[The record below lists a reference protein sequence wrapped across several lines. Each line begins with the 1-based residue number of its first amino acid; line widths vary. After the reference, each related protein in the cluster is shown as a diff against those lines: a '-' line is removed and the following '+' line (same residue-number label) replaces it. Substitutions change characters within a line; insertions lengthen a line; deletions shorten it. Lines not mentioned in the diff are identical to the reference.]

1 MEISDIQLV
10 RTIIET
16 GSLSESCKRLHQSQP
31 TLSRKLSRLEHQ
43 LGATLFHRSAKGLLA
58 TDIARFIVDQAE
70 PIDRQLKMIRRH
82 VERITNLETGVINLG
97 VGPIVE
103 QTLLPKLINRF
114 WHESGDV
121 RLSVVIG
128 DEQILTQLF
137 ETSAVDLI
145 IGPFPAR
152 EWEPR
157 GFIARPM
164 LKERFQLAARI
175 GHPILAVSPLTL
187 EAVRNYPLIAPK
199 TGPASDADFESFG
212 NPPKLRIDDYDLLKQ
227 LMLDTD
233 AICIGPQSI
242 FADTIHS
249 ERADTLELDLN
260 AWWRSTLIVRPEA
273 LDSPIVSRVVD
284 ICERVAA
291 EMQG

>member
-1 MEISDIQLV
+1 MEISDIELV

-31 TLSRKLSRLEHQ
+31 TLSRKLSRLEHR
-43 LGATLFHRSAKGLLA
+43 LGATLFHRSPKGLLA

-82 VERITNLETGVINLG
+82 VERITNLETGAIHLG

-103 QTLLPKLINRF
+103 QTLLPEVIREF
-114 WHESGDV
+114 WRESGDV
-121 RLSVVIG
+121 RLSVVTG
-128 DEQILTQLF
+128 DDRMLAQLF

-157 GFIARPM
+157 GFVARPM
-164 LKERFQLAARI
+164 LKEPFQLAARI
-175 GHPILAVSPLTL
+175 GHPLFAISPLTP
-187 EAVRNYPLIAPK
+187 EAVREYPLAAPK
-199 TGPASDADFESFG
+199 TSPASDADLEAFG
-212 NPPKLRIDDYDLLKQ
+212 RPPKLLIDNYELLKQ
-227 LMLDTD
+227 LILDTD
-233 AICIGPQSI
+233 AVCIGPRSV
-242 FADTIHS
+242 FADAIDAK
-249 ERADTLELDLN
+249 RVDTLKLDLN

-273 LDSPIVSRVVD
+273 LESPVVSRVVD

-291 EMQG
+291 EMRG

>member
-31 TLSRKLSRLEHQ
+31 TLSRKLSRLERQ

-70 PIDRQLKMIRRH
+70 PIDRQLKLIRRH
-82 VERITNLETGVINLG
+82 VERVTNLETGVLNLG

-103 QTLLPKLINRF
+103 QTLLPKLLYRF

-128 DEQILTQLF
+128 DEQMLAKLF
-137 ETSAVDLI
+137 EVSAVDVI

-164 LKERFQLAARI
+164 LSERFHLVARI
-175 GHPILAVSPLTL
+175 GHPVLAISPLTL
-187 EAVRNYPLIAPK
+187 EAVREYPLIAPK
-199 TGPASDADFESFG
+199 TGPASDDDFASYG
-212 NPPKLRIDDYDLLKQ
+212 NPPKLRIDNYDLLR
-227 LMLDTD
+227 LMMLDTD
-233 AICIGPQSI
+233 AICIGPRSV
-242 FADTIHS
+242 FADAINAGQ
-249 ERADTLELDLN
+249 ADTLELDLD

-273 LDSPIVSRVVD
+273 LESPMVSRAVN

-291 EMQG
+291 EMCG